1 MFDLLNFLVKVLL
14 SESLFGKCL
23 IAPCPI
29 LTQLAV
35 LRIQSLIL
43 DLNRVEVFSDYF
55 AGSLAPFC

>member
-1 MFDLLNFLVKVLL
+1 MFDLLNFLLKVLL
-14 SESLFGKCL
+14 SESLFGKRL

-35 LRIQSLIL
+35 LRIQSLIFY
-43 DLNRVEVFSDYF
+43 LNRVEVFSDYF

>member
-1 MFDLLNFLVKVLL
+1 MFDLFNFLLKVLL
-14 SESLFGKCL
+14 SESLFGKFL

-55 AGSLAPFC
+55 ASSLAPFR